1 MILFCPP
8 AMIRSAEP
16 ISCKDLQVIESTEDL
31 KLVLPGLEG
40 FRWSMEPVAAGSTFS
55 CTVVSTSMMYSSS
68 PVDSPDLCRQTADTI
83 LERIRS
89 VIEDEDQYADDEPAP
104 SDETVALA
112 EQLIRTIESVGVD
125 EFPKT
130 YISVYYGEIDIT
142 WKTAKDLVRLMVKPG
157 DRIELY
163 QQPNYPN
170 SPRGEST
177 VITMLDAATVADQI
191 ERLRG

>member
-1 MILFCPP
+1 MILSCPP

-16 ISCKDLQVIESTEDL
+16 ISCKDLQVIESTVDL

-40 FRWSMEPVAAGSTFS
+40 FLWSMEPVEAGSTFS

-163 QQPNYPN
+163 QQPNYPD

>member
-1 MILFCPP
+1 
-8 AMIRSAEP
+8 
-16 ISCKDLQVIESTEDL
+16 
-31 KLVLPGLEG
+31 
-40 FRWSMEPVAAGSTFS
+40 
-55 CTVVSTSMMYSSS
+55 MMYSSS

-163 QQPNYPN
+163 QQPNYPD

-177 VITMLDAATVADQI
+177 VITMLDAATVADRI